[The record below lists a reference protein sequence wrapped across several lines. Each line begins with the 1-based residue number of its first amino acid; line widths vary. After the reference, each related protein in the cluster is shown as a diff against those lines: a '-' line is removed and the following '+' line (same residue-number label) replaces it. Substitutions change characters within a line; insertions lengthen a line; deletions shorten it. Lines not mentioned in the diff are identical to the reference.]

1 MAVIWTGSVRYGQGV
16 EEGKTGRG
24 SQEEGKTRLGDCV
37 GLSFEL

>member
-16 EEGKTGRG
+16 KEGKTGRG
-24 SQEEGKTRLGDCV
+24 SQEGKTRRGDCV

>member
-16 EEGKTGRG
+16 KEGKTGRG
-24 SQEEGKTRLGDCV
+24 SQEGKTRLGDCV